1 MSSLLGLGDD
11 LKQFGFFQD
20 DTPGALPLNRGLNK
34 LGYL

>member
-20 DTPGALPLNRGLNK
+20 DTPVALRLNRD
-34 LGYL
+34 